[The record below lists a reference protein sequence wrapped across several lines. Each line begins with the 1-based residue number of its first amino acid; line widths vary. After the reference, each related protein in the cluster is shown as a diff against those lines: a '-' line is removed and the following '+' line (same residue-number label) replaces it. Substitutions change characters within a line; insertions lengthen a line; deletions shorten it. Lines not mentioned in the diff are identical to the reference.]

1 MHMKIVGMLCLAV
14 GLTAFAKA
22 DYRLYNI
29 VPMYIGHEAEQ
40 AARCVE
46 MQARTGED
54 LALYS
59 LTLHPEGRPSR
70 SCLRLARGAAW
81 KGRATV
87 SSCCCPFLWATM
99 KRPSCESVRVR
110 LSRAT
115 SYTFYAC
122 SGKTGPQKNVYAN
135 FTF

>member
-14 GLTAFAKA
+14 GLTAFAKT
-22 DYRLYNI
+22 DYRLYNV

-59 LTLHPEGRPSR
+59 LTLHPEGRSVEVLSPT
-70 SCLRLARGAAW
+70 GAW

-99 KRPSCESVRVR
+99 KRLSCESVRVR

-122 SGKTGPQKNVYAN
+122 SGKTGPQKKVYAN